1 MSPEDSKTCIFE
13 EFHDKEPRILY
24 DLTTLQSNSTFFRL
38 GIYVKLSGDI
48 PSLKSQTKHL
58 IKSFGSLI
66 KIAQEL
72 TNSAITH
79 HNFQGNDNITEDE
92 SLEDEKEQ
100 LARKLEQKREMQMQ
114 AAVIVEKEDPE
125 KAKLD
130 ELLKKLG
137 PFQARIDMTKEA
149 QAFTE
154 VYSIT
159 NWPAMFHRYK
169 PQYMPQI
176 KRAVE
181 LPKEF
186 ERKWALPEWK
196 QVINDKKVNLQVWQ
210 RTTPE
215 GLQSIKATAIINRS
229 TQQIFRVIG
238 DDNYRHLYD
247 PTYESGYFLERIADQ
262 TFLIYHKTKKVAVV
276 GPRDFVLM
284 LHFNLSPEGTIY
296 AIVTESGLGHLV
308 PESKNIVRGLL
319 PMGGWKL
326 EPLKEDPTRTRCEYI
341 AEIDLK
347 GYMPAFIMSVAIKD

>member
-79 HNFQGNDNITEDE
+79 HNFKENLSEDE
-92 SLEDEKEQ
+92 SQEDEKEQ

-114 AAVIVEKEDPE
+114 AAVIVEEEDPE

-130 ELLKKLG
+130 ELQKKLG
-137 PFQARIDMTKEA
+137 PFQARIDMTKET

-169 PQYMPQI
+169 P
-176 KRAVE
+176 
-181 LPKEF
+181 
-186 ERKWALPEWK
+186 
-196 QVINDKKVNLQVWQ
+196 
-210 RTTPE
+210 
-215 GLQSIKATAIINRS
+215 
-229 TQQIFRVIG
+229 
-238 DDNYRHLYD
+238 
-247 PTYESGYFLERIADQ
+247 
-262 TFLIYHKTKKVAVV
+262 
-276 GPRDFVLM
+276 
-284 LHFNLSPEGTIY
+284 
-296 AIVTESGLGHLV
+296 
-308 PESKNIVRGLL
+308 
-319 PMGGWKL
+319 
-326 EPLKEDPTRTRCEYI
+326 
-341 AEIDLK
+341 
-347 GYMPAFIMSVAIKD
+347 

>member
-1 MSPEDSKTCIFE
+1 MSPEDSKTCIIE

-24 DLTTLQSNSTFFRL
+24 DLTTLHGNSTFFRL
-38 GIYVKLSGDI
+38 AIYVKLSGDI

-92 SLEDEKEQ
+92 SQEDEKEQ

-114 AAVIVEKEDPE
+114 AAVIKEEEDPE

-169 PQYMPQI
+169 P
-176 KRAVE
+176 
-181 LPKEF
+181 
-186 ERKWALPEWK
+186 
-196 QVINDKKVNLQVWQ
+196 
-210 RTTPE
+210 
-215 GLQSIKATAIINRS
+215 
-229 TQQIFRVIG
+229 
-238 DDNYRHLYD
+238 
-247 PTYESGYFLERIADQ
+247 
-262 TFLIYHKTKKVAVV
+262 
-276 GPRDFVLM
+276 
-284 LHFNLSPEGTIY
+284 
-296 AIVTESGLGHLV
+296 
-308 PESKNIVRGLL
+308 
-319 PMGGWKL
+319 
-326 EPLKEDPTRTRCEYI
+326 
-341 AEIDLK
+341 
-347 GYMPAFIMSVAIKD
+347 